1 MNLIWQ
7 KERILF
13 SSLSCKMARKDL
25 RLFTLLFSQSYLPF
39 QVVWPI
45 EGSLYVHYYCHE
57 LKDVF
62 SYDAVL

>member
-7 KERILF
+7 KEQILI

-45 EGSLYVHYYCHE
+45 EGSLTFITCMCITIVMN
-57 LKDVF
+57 
-62 SYDAVL
+62 